1 MLTIIEVRIVYK
13 TQQKKEPQ
21 LGFSI
26 NNQERKK
33 WKKVMGSSKDK
44 LISRKP
50 TTYASTQWWLM
61 LEVIDVGI
69 YDKYYS
75 IDL

>member
-1 MLTIIEVRIVYK
+1 
-13 TQQKKEPQ
+13 
-21 LGFSI
+21 
-26 NNQERKK
+26 
-33 WKKVMGSSKDK
+33 MGSSKDK